1 MIHIR
6 NIVVIGSR
14 KNSVNFLIIIVDLLC
29 SYYMYVNHNI
39 ASVFMRVEELQK
51 VLFTCT
57 INRLIKLIVNVDV
70 C

>member
-1 MIHIR
+1 MTHIR
-6 NIVVIGSR
+6 NIIVIGSR
-14 KNSVNFLIIIVDLLC
+14 KNSVNFVIIIVDLLH

-39 ASVFMRVEELQK
+39 TGMFMRVKQLQK
-51 VLFTCT
+51 VLYTCI

>member
-29 SYYMYVNHNI
+29 SYYMYVNHYI
-39 ASVFMRVEELQK
+39 TSVFMRVEELQK
-51 VLFTCT
+51 VLFTCM